1 VPEGD
6 RSGLLSNSL
15 RVRARLPNPPGR
27 SGAFDHGD
35 VDPVTGRVFVAHSD
49 FGTVDVIDPGG
60 VQVAA
65 VIEGCPDG
73 SGVLCSGTQRLVF
86 AASRAAGKVLLID
99 PDRLEII
106 RDIAVGPKPN
116 GLAWDGGRGRLLV
129 ADVDPSDQAARLS
142 DVSLSELVAL
152 TPLPGRPRWC
162 VFDDRADRFLINIRE
177 PASLISLSGSSGA
190 IAGSWPISSAGPHGL
205 DLDRDRGRA
214 FVACDGARVIVVD
227 LASGKELSTIA
238 ISGEPDAIWFNPRRQ
253 RLYVGIGDPG
263 LIDVVD
269 TGRAR
274 LVESIPTEP
283 GAKTSAFDVERQQLY
298 VFLPRSC
305 ATVVLEQT

>member
-1 VPEGD
+1 MPEGD
-6 RSGLLSNSL
+6 GSGLLTSSL
-15 RVRARLPNPPGR
+15 RVRTRIPHPPGR

-35 VDPVTGRVFVAHSD
+35 LDPVTGRVFVAHSD
-49 FGTVDVIDPGG
+49 FGTVDVIDP
-60 VQVAA
+60 VNLQVAA
-65 VIEGCPDG
+65 AIEGCPDG
-73 SGVLCSGTQRLVF
+73 SGVLCADTQRLVF
-86 AASRAAGKVLLID
+86 AASRAAGKVVVID

-106 RDIAVGPKPN
+106 REITVGAKPN
-116 GLAWDGGRGRLLV
+116 GLAWDGRRGRLLV
-129 ADVDPSDQAARLS
+129 ADVDPSDQATRLIN
-142 DVSLSELVAL
+142 VSSSELVAL

-227 LASGKELSTIA
+227 LASGQELSTIT

-253 RLYVGIGDPG
+253 HLYVGIGNPG
-263 LIDVVD
+263 LLDVVD
-269 TGRAR
+269 TQNAQ
-274 LVESIPTEP
+274 LLESIPTEP
-283 GAKTSAFDVERQQLY
+283 GAKTSAFDVERQRLY

>member
-1 VPEGD
+1 MPEGD
-6 RSGLLSNSL
+6 RSGLLTGSL
-15 RVRARLPNPPGR
+15 RVRTRFPHPPGR

-35 VDPVTGRVFVAHSD
+35 VDPVTGLVFVAHSD
-49 FGTVDVIDPGG
+49 FGTVDVVDPGTLE
-60 VQVAA
+60 VAA
-65 VIEGCPDG
+65 AIEGCPDG
-73 SGVLCSGTQRLVF
+73 SGVLCAGTMRLVF
-86 AASRAAGKVLLID
+86 AAARAAGKILLID

-106 RDIAVGPKPN
+106 REITVGPKPN

-129 ADVDPSDQAARLS
+129 ADVDPSDQAARLI
-142 DVSLSELVAL
+142 DVSSSELITM

-190 IAGSWPISSAGPHGL
+190 IAGSWPISLAGPHGL
-205 DLDRDRGRA
+205 DLDRDGSRA
-214 FVACDGARVIVVD
+214 FVACDGARVIVID
-227 LASGKELSTIA
+227 LASGEELSTIT

-253 RLYVGIGDPG
+253 LLYVGIGNPG
-263 LIDVVD
+263 LLDVVD
-269 TGRAR
+269 TERAT
-274 LVESIPTEP
+274 LVDSIPTEV

-305 ATVVLEQT
+305 ATVVLDQT